1 MYLESAYREN
11 YAVSKIKVKVTDQNN
26 QNYQMIQMINM
37 NFVFMYTFAGFQT
50 IIIKK
55 YEKFWTFW
63 ILEILKISHISLNFP
78 RCL

>member
-26 QNYQMIQMINM
+26 QNYQMINM

-50 IIIKK
+50 IMIKK
-55 YEKFWTFW
+55 YEK
-63 ILEILKISHISLNFP
+63 ILDFLDSGNS
-78 RCL
+78 